1 MSRRRERKNKSL
13 NEQLLVLES
22 ILNKSKKIKEILRV
36 LEQYSKENQDFKN
49 YYLAAGCINQTI
61 FNYYHNYGLDYGI
74 GDYDIVYYDEDTSYE
89 KEDIII
95 KDLKERLKYLDLK
108 FDIKNEKRVHIWY
121 NEKYKTNRK
130 EYESVEDAISKWG
143 TTITCLGVRM
153 ENNKLIVCA
162 PYGLNDLFN
171 LILRPVKIDFTKED
185 YEKKVTKWTS
195 KWKLLKVI
203 KYDEW

>member
-1 MSRRRERKNKSL
+1 MLEGKNKSL

-61 FNYYHNYGLDYGI
+61 FNYYHNYDLDYGI

-95 KDLKERLKYLDLK
+95 KDLKERLKHLDLK

-130 EYESVEDAISKWG
+130 EYQSVEDAISKWG

-195 KWKLLKVI
+195 KWELLKVI
-203 KYDEW
+203 KYDE

>member
-1 MSRRRERKNKSL
+1 MLEGKNKSL

-61 FNYYHNYGLDYGI
+61 FNYYHNYDLDYGI

-108 FDIKNEKRVHIWY
+108 FDIKNEKRVNIWY

-171 LILRPVKIDFTKED
+171 LILRPVKIDFAKED

-203 KYDEW
+203 KYDE

>member
-1 MSRRRERKNKSL
+1 MLEGKNKSL

-61 FNYYHNYGLDYGI
+61 FNYYHNYDLDYGI

-95 KDLKERLKYLDLK
+95 KDLKERLKHLDLK

-153 ENNKLIVCA
+153 ENNKLIVCV

-195 KWKLLKVI
+195 KWELLKVI
-203 KYDEW
+203 KYDE

>member
-1 MSRRRERKNKSL
+1 MLEGKNKSL

-49 YYLAAGCINQTI
+49 YYLAAGCVNQTI
-61 FNYYHNYGLDYGI
+61 FNYYHNYDLDYGI

-108 FDIKNEKRVHIWY
+108 LDIKKEKRGHIWY

-130 EYESVEDAISKWG
+130 EDESVGDGISKWG

-203 KYDEW
+203 KYDE

>member
-1 MSRRRERKNKSL
+1 MLEGKNKSL

-61 FNYYHNYGLDYGI
+61 FNYYHNYDLDYGI

-108 FDIKNEKRVHIWY
+108 FDIKNENRVHIWY

-171 LILRPVKIDFTKED
+171 LILRPVKIDFAKED

-203 KYDEW
+203 KYDE

>member
-1 MSRRRERKNKSL
+1 MLEGKNKSL

-61 FNYYHNYGLDYGI
+61 FNYYHNYDLDYGI

-95 KDLKERLKYLDLK
+95 KDLKERLKHLDLK

-130 EYESVEDAISKWG
+130 EYQSVEDAISKWG

-195 KWKLLKVI
+195 KWELLKVI
-203 KYDEW
+203 RYDE

>member
-1 MSRRRERKNKSL
+1 MLEGKDKSL

-61 FNYYHNYGLDYGI
+61 FNYYHNYDLDYGI

-95 KDLKERLKYLDLK
+95 KDLKERLKHLDLK

-143 TTITCLGVRM
+143 TTITYLGVRM

-171 LILRPVKIDFTKED
+171 LIIRPVKIDFIKED

-195 KWKLLKVI
+195 KWELLKVI
-203 KYDEW
+203 RYDE